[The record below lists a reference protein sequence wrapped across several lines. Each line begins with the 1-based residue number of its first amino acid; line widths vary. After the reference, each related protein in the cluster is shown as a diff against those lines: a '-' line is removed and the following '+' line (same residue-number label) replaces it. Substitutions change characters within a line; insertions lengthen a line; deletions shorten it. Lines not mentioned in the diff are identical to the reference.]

1 MDGFLTV
8 AEAAKVLGVAKR
20 TVGYWVERKQRV
32 GKFATMV
39 DGVYYLPIKKV
50 KRYWELSQ
58 EMK

>member
-8 AEAAKVLGVAKR
+8 AEAAHVLGVAKR

-32 GKFATMV
+32 GKFATMI
-39 DGVYYLPIKKV
+39 DGVYYLPIEKV

-58 EMK
+58 EIK